1 MAKTQSGDFSS
12 KALAKNVVFSVV
24 TFALNFFISFYIT
37 PRIAGQFGSDT
48 YGYLK
53 LANDFASYAAL
64 FSIAL
69 NSMASR
75 FIMLERARGN
85 TEKAR
90 QYFSSVGVANTILAL
105 IFVIPAVLCV
115 RWLDTLFEIAPA
127 LVWEVKLTY
136 ALTFTN
142 FILQL
147 FFSIY
152 SNCYY
157 ITNTLYLSSLRTSQ
171 ASILNAVTVLSLFF
185 FFQPRLSY
193 VVCGTL
199 AATVFTICANVFYT
213 RRLTPDLVFRF
224 SDFSFRRVWTILSS
238 GIWNSITQLSN
249 ILTNQLNL
257 LITNIFIGAATMGH
271 LSVAVTA
278 PNVIINFNATIANV
292 FSPNLMRLYAEGD
305 REGMKQAAK
314 TAMRFMCLFVGLP
327 VAVLLTMGTEFF
339 SLWVP
344 TEPAALL
351 RALAVLT
358 ILNSIVTGPLQP
370 IYQIFTITNK
380 VRENSI
386 VMICYGFVY
395 LGVVYLLLKT
405 TDLGVYAILGA
416 NLVGSL
422 LVASFYHLPYAARHI
437 GLPRWEFFPEIGRSI
452 LSFAVVSAI
461 GFGVSRVTDLSA
473 SWLHWFAGAA
483 VTALLGFVC
492 NLFLILRRE
501 ERAMLREKVGGK
513 LRRLLGRAEP

>member
-1 MAKTQSGDFSS
+1 MAKTQTGDFSS
-12 KALAKNVVFSVV
+12 RALAKNVVFSVV
-24 TFALNFFISFYIT
+24 AFVLNFFISFYIT

-75 FIMLERARGN
+75 FIMLERSRGN

-105 IFVIPAVLCV
+105 VFVIPAVLCV
-115 RWLDTLFEIAPA
+115 RYLDTLFEIAPA

-157 ITNTLYLSSLRTSQ
+157 LTNTLYLNSLRLAQ
-171 ASILNAVTVLSLFF
+171 AGILNAVTVLSLFF
-185 FFQPRLSY
+185 FFQPRLSF

-199 AATVFTICANVFYT
+199 AATVFTVCANLYYT

-224 SDFSFRRVWTILSS
+224 SDFSARHVWTILSS

-257 LITNIFIGAATMGH
+257 LITNIFIGAAMMGH

-278 PNVIINFNATIANV
+278 PNVVINFNATIANV

-314 TAMRFMCLFVGLP
+314 TAMRFMCLFVCLP
-327 VAVLLTMGTEFF
+327 VAILFTMGTQFF

-351 RALAVLT
+351 RTLAVLT
-358 ILNSIVTGPLQP
+358 ILNSCVTGPLQP
-370 IYQIFTITNK
+370 LYQIFTITNK
-380 VRENSI
+380 VRENSL

-395 LGVVYLLLKT
+395 LGVVYVLLKT
-405 TDLGVYAILGA
+405 TSLGIYAILGT

-422 LVASFYHLPYAARHI
+422 LVASFYHLPYAAKHI
-437 GLPRWEFFPEIGRSI
+437 GLSRWEFFPEIGKSI
-452 LSFAVVSAI
+452 LSFLVVSAI
-461 GFGVSRVTDLSA
+461 GFCVSRVTDLSA
-473 SWLHWFAGAA
+473 SWIRWFVGAA

-501 ERAMLREKVGGK
+501 ERVFLRDKVGGK
-513 LRRLLGRAEP
+513 LRRLLGRTEA

>member
-1 MAKTQSGDFSS
+1 MAKTQTGDFSS
-12 KALAKNVVFSVV
+12 RALAKNVVFSVI
-24 TFALNFFISFYIT
+24 TFTLNFFISFYIT
-37 PRIAGQFGSDT
+37 PRITKQFGSDT

-75 FIMLERARGN
+75 FIMLERSRGN

-105 IFVIPAVLCV
+105 IFVIPAALCV
-115 RWLDTLFEIAPA
+115 RYLDRLFVISPA
-127 LVWEVKLTY
+127 LVAEVKLTY

-185 FFQPRLSY
+185 FFQPRLSF
-193 VVCGTL
+193 VVVGTL
-199 AATVFTICANVFYT
+199 AATAFTVSANLFYT
-213 RRLTPDLVFRF
+213 RRLTPDLRFRF
-224 SDFSFRRVWTILSS
+224 SDFSLRDVWTILSS

-249 ILTNQLNL
+249 LLTNQLDL
-257 LITNIFIGAATMGH
+257 LITNVFISAQAMGF
-271 LSVAVTA
+271 LSVAKTA
-278 PNVIINFNATIANV
+278 PNVIISFNATIANV

-305 REGMKQAAK
+305 REGMKKAAK
-314 TAMRFMCLFVGLP
+314 SAMRFMCLFVSLP
-327 VAVLLTMGTEFF
+327 NAILLTMGTQFYT
-339 SLWVP
+339 LWVP
-344 TEPAALL
+344 TEPAALINTFT
-351 RALAVLT
+351 VLT
-358 ILNSIVTGPLQP
+358 ILNSCVTGPLHP
-370 IYQIFTITNK
+370 LYQIFTITNK
-380 VRENSI
+380 VRENSL

-395 LGVVYLLLKT
+395 LGVVYVLLRT
-405 TDLGVYAILGA
+405 TSLGVYAILGT

-422 LVASFYHLPYAARHI
+422 LVATFYHLPYSAKHI
-437 GLPRWEFFPEIGRSI
+437 GLSRWEFFPEIGKSI
-452 LSFAVVSAI
+452 LSFLIVSVI
-461 GFGVSRVTDLSA
+461 GFCVSRLTDLSA
-473 SWLHWFAGAA
+473 SWLHWFTGAI

-492 NLFLILRRE
+492 NLFLILHRE
-501 ERAMLREKVGGK
+501 ERVFLREKVGGK
-513 LRRLLGRAEP
+513 LRRLLGRG

>member
-1 MAKTQSGDFSS
+1 MSQTKAGDFSS
-12 KALAKNVVFSVV
+12 RALAKNVVFSVI

-37 PRIAGQFGSDT
+37 PRITAQFGSDT

-53 LANDFASYAAL
+53 LSNDFASYASL

-75 FIMLERARGN
+75 FIMLERSRGN

-90 QYFSSVGVANTILAL
+90 QYFSSVGVANTILAAV
-105 IFVIPAVLCV
+105 FVVPALLCV
-115 RWLDTLFEIAPA
+115 RYLDTIFEIAPA
-127 LVWEVKLTY
+127 LVAEVKLTY

-171 ASILNAVTVLSLFF
+171 ASILNAVTVLTLFF
-185 FFQPRLSY
+185 AFQPRLSY
-193 VVCGTL
+193 VVCGSL
-199 AATVFTICANVFYT
+199 VATAFTVCANLYYT
-213 RRLTPDLVFRF
+213 RRLTPHLRFRF
-224 SDFSFRRVWTILSS
+224 SDFSLRSVWTILSS

-249 ILTNQLNL
+249 LLTNQLDL
-257 LITNIFIGAATMGH
+257 LITNLFIGAQTMGY
-271 LSVAVTA
+271 LSVAKTA

-305 REGMKQAAK
+305 REGMKKAAK
-314 TAMRFMCLFVGLP
+314 SAMRFMCLFVSIP
-327 VAVLLTMGTEFF
+327 NAILLTMGTQFY

-344 TEPAALL
+344 TQPAALITTFTM
-351 RALAVLT
+351 LT
-358 ILNSIVTGPLQP
+358 ILNSCVTGPLQP
-370 IYQIFTITNK
+370 LYQIFTITNK
-380 VRENSI
+380 VRENSV

-395 LGVVYLLLKT
+395 LAVVYVLLKT
-405 TDLGVYAILGA
+405 TDLGVYAILGT

-422 LVASFYHLPYAARHI
+422 LVASFYHLPYAAKHI
-437 GLPRWEFFPEIGRSI
+437 GLPRWEFFPEIGKSI
-452 LSFAVVSAI
+452 LSFLLVSAI
-461 GFGVSRVTDLSA
+461 GFGVSRAVDLSG
-473 SWLHWFAGAA
+473 SWLRWFAGAA
-483 VTALLGFVC
+483 LTALLGFAC
-492 NLFLILRRE
+492 NLFLILHRE
-501 ERAMLREKVGGK
+501 ERQLLKDKIGGK
-513 LRRLLGRAEP
+513 LRRLLGRA

>member
-1 MAKTQSGDFSS
+1 MAKTQTGDFSS
-12 KALAKNVVFSVV
+12 RALAKNVVFSVV

-37 PRIAGQFGSDT
+37 PRITNQFGSDT
-48 YGYLK
+48 YGYMK
-53 LANDFASYAAL
+53 LSNDFASYASL

-75 FIMLERARGN
+75 FIMLERSRGN

-90 QYFSSVGVANTILAL
+90 QYFSSVGVANTILAA
-105 IFVIPAVLCV
+105 IFVVPALLCV
-115 RWLDTLFEIAPA
+115 RYLDSLFEIAPA

-199 AATVFTICANVFYT
+199 AATVFTVCANIHYT
-213 RRLTPDLVFRF
+213 RKLTPDLRFRF
-224 SDFSFRRVWTILSS
+224 ADFSLRSVWTILSS

-249 ILTNQLNL
+249 LLTNQLDL
-257 LITNIFIGAATMGH
+257 LITNLFIGAATMGH
-271 LSVAVTA
+271 LSVAKTV

-292 FSPNLMRLYAEGD
+292 FSPNLMRLYAAGD
-305 REGMKQAAK
+305 REGMKKAAK
-314 TAMRFMCLFVGLP
+314 SAMRFMCLFVSLP
-327 VAVLLTMGTEFF
+327 NAILVTMGTQLY

-344 TEPAALL
+344 SEPAQLL
-351 RALAVLT
+351 NVFAILT
-358 ILNSIVTGPLQP
+358 ILNSCVTGPLQP
-370 IYQIFTITNK
+370 LYQIFTITNK
-380 VRENSI
+380 VRENSL
-386 VMICYGFVY
+386 VMICYGFLY

-405 TDLGVYAILGA
+405 TDLGVYAILGT

-422 LVASFYHLPYAARHI
+422 LVASFYHLPYAAKHI
-437 GLPRWEFFPEIGRSI
+437 GLPRWEFFPEIGKSI
-452 LSFAVVSAI
+452 LSFVVVSAI
-461 GFGVSRVTDLSA
+461 GFGVRSLLDPSG
-473 SWLHWFAGAA
+473 SWLRWFAGAA
-483 VTALLGFVC
+483 LTAMLGFIC
-492 NLFLILRRE
+492 NLFLILHRE
-501 ERAMLREKVGGK
+501 ERQFLLEKAGGK
-513 LRRLLGRAEP
+513 LRRLLGRGEA

>member
-1 MAKTQSGDFSS
+1 MAKTQTGDFSS
-12 KALAKNVVFSVV
+12 RALAKNVAFSVV
-24 TFALNFFISFYIT
+24 AFVLNFFISFYIT
-37 PRIAGQFGSDT
+37 PRITGQFGSDT

-75 FIMLERARGN
+75 FIMLERSRGN

-105 IFVIPAVLCV
+105 VFVIPAVLCV
-115 RWLDTLFEIAPA
+115 RYLDTLFEIAPA

-157 ITNTLYLSSLRTSQ
+157 LTNTLYLNSLRLAQ
-171 ASILNAVTVLSLFF
+171 AGILNAVTVLSLFF

-199 AATVFTICANVFYT
+199 AATVFTVCANLYYT

-224 SDFSFRRVWTILSS
+224 SDFSARHVWTILSS

-257 LITNIFIGAATMGH
+257 LITNIFVGAAMMGH
-271 LSVAVTA
+271 LSVAATA

-292 FSPNLMRLYAEGD
+292 FSPNLMRLYAQED

-314 TAMRFMCLFVGLP
+314 TAMRFMCLFVCLP
-327 VAVLLTMGTEFF
+327 VAILLTMGTQFF

-351 RALAVLT
+351 RTLAVLT
-358 ILNSIVTGPLQP
+358 ILNSCVTGPLQP

-380 VRENSI
+380 VRENSL

-395 LGVVYLLLKT
+395 LGVVYLLLKLT
-405 TDLGVYAILGA
+405 NWGVYAILGT

-437 GLPRWEFFPEIGRSI
+437 GLSRWAFFPGR
-452 LSFAVVSAI
+452 
-461 GFGVSRVTDLSA
+461 GR
-473 SWLHWFAGAA
+473 HGAA
-483 VTALLGFVC
+483 GLCLQSLSDPEPGGAR
-492 NLFLILRRE
+492 ISSRE
-501 ERAMLREKVGGK
+501 
-513 LRRLLGRAEP
+513 GRQQAAPAAGED

>member
-1 MAKTQSGDFSS
+1 MAKTHSEDFSS
-12 KALAKNVVFSVV
+12 RALAKNVAFSVIAFV
-24 TFALNFFISFYIT
+24 LNFFISFYIT
-37 PRIAGQFGSDT
+37 PRITGQFGSDT

-53 LANDFASYAAL
+53 LANDFASYASL

-75 FIMLERARGN
+75 FIMLERSRGN
-85 TEKAR
+85 TDKAR
-90 QYFSSVGVANTILAL
+90 RYFSSVGVANTILAL
-105 IFVIPAVLCV
+105 IFVLPAVLCV
-115 RWLDTLFEIAPA
+115 RYLDTLFEISPA

-157 ITNTLYLSSLRTSQ
+157 LTNTLYLNSLRLAQ
-171 ASILNAVTVLSLFF
+171 AGILNAVTVLSLFF

-199 AATVFTICANVFYT
+199 AATLFTICANLYYT
-213 RRLTPDLVFRF
+213 RKLTPDLVFRF
-224 SDFSFRRVWTILSS
+224 SDFSLRHVWTILSS

-249 ILTNQLNL
+249 LLTNQLNL
-257 LITNIFIGAATMGH
+257 LITNIFVGAATMGH
-271 LSVAVTA
+271 LSVATTA

-292 FSPNLMRLYAEGD
+292 FSPNLMRLYAQED

-327 VAVLLTMGTEFF
+327 VAILLTMGTQFF

-344 TEPAALL
+344 TEPAELL
-351 RALAVLT
+351 RTLAVLT

-380 VRENSI
+380 VRENSL

-395 LGVVYLLLKT
+395 LGVVYVLLKLT
-405 TDLGVYAILGA
+405 SWGVYAILGA

-422 LVASFYHLPYAARHI
+422 LVASFYHLPYAAKHI
-437 GLPRWEFFPEIGRSI
+437 GLSRWAFFPEVGKSL
-452 LSFAVVSAI
+452 LSFLVASAI
-461 GFGVSRVTDLSA
+461 GYAASRLFDLST
-473 SWLHWFAGAA
+473 WLRWFAAA
-483 VTALLGFVC
+483 GGTALLGFVC
-492 NLFLILRRE
+492 NLFVVLNRE
-501 ERAMLREKVGGK
+501 ERQMLRGKIFGK
-513 LRRLLGRAEP
+513 LRSVLGKG

>member
-1 MAKTQSGDFSS
+1 MANTKTGDFSS
-12 KALAKNVVFSVV
+12 RALAKNVTFSVV

-37 PRIAGQFGSDT
+37 PRITKQFGSDT

-75 FIMLERARGN
+75 FIMLERSRGN
-85 TEKAR
+85 PEKAR

-105 IFVIPAVLCV
+105 IFVIPAALCV
-115 RWLDTLFEIAPA
+115 RYLDALFEIAPA

-185 FFQPRLSY
+185 FFQPRLSF
-193 VVCGTL
+193 VVAGSL
-199 AATVFTICANVFYT
+199 AATAFTVCANLFYT
-213 RRLTPDLVFRF
+213 RRLTPDLRFRF
-224 SDFSFRRVWTILSS
+224 SDFSLRSVWTILSS
-238 GIWNSITQLSN
+238 GVWNSITQLSN
-249 ILTNQLNL
+249 LLTSQLDL
-257 LITNIFIGAATMGH
+257 LITNLFIGASTMGF
-271 LSVAVTA
+271 LSVAKTA

-314 TAMRFMCLFVGLP
+314 SAMRFMCLFVSLP
-327 VAVLLTMGTEFF
+327 NAILLTMGTQFYT
-339 SLWVP
+339 LWVP
-344 TEPAALL
+344 TEPAALIN
-351 RALAVLT
+351 AFTILT
-358 ILNSIVTGPLQP
+358 ILNSCVTGPLQP
-370 IYQIFTITNK
+370 LYQIFTITNR
-380 VRENSI
+380 VRENSL

-395 LGVVYLLLKT
+395 LGVVYVLLRT
-405 TDLGVYAILGA
+405 TSLGVYAILGT

-422 LVASFYHLPYAARHI
+422 LVASFYHLPYAAKHI
-437 GLPRWEFFPEIGRSI
+437 GLPRWEFFPEIGKSI
-452 LSFAVVSAI
+452 LSFLVVSAI
-461 GFGVSRVTDLSA
+461 GFGVSRLSDLSA

-492 NLFLILRRE
+492 NLFLILHRE
-501 ERAMLREKVGGK
+501 ERAFLREKVGGK
-513 LRRLLGRAEP
+513 LRRLLGRS